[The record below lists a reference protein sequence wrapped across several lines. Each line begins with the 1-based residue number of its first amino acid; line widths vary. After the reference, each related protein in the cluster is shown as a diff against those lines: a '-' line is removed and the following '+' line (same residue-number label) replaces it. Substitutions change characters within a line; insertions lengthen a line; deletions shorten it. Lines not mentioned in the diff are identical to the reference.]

1 MRAERLAEHV
11 QFDVYNPVLINSHP
25 GISHEL
31 SSAKPDEI
39 LVTDFFGGVANVEV
53 TSVENTLSPLGRNP
67 IKWEASASKRHRNTI
82 GNSKAFI
89 KKTAQQ
95 PHVSKP
101 QGWQSPLHTSAS
113 SEIDYAKGGLAV
125 IAVSIVAALL
135 SRSNANPR
143 EGLKED

>member
-1 MRAERLAEHV
+1 VKAKHHAERV

-31 SSAKPDEI
+31 SKAKPDEI

-53 TSVENTLSPLGRNP
+53 TPVENTLSPFGRNP
-67 IKWEASASKRHRNTI
+67 IKWEASAPKKHKNTI
-82 GNSKAFI
+82 GDSKAFL

-95 PHVSKP
+95 PHVTKP
-101 QGWQSPLHTSAS
+101 RGWQSPLHTSAS
-113 SEIDYAKGGLAV
+113 SVIDYAKGGLTV
-125 IAVSIVAALL
+125 IAVSLVAALL
-135 SRSNANPR
+135 WRSNANPR